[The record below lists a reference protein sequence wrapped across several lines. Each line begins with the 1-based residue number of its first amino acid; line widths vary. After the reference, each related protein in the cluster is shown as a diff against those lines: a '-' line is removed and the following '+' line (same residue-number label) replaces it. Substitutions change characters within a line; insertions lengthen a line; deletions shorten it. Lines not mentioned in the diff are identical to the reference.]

1 MKRFIS
7 LALVFVLLASS
18 FVFAAEA
25 SEPVKAEGAKTFQEV
40 YLDGEKVDLGAYL
53 INQRNYVKLR
63 DVAALLTATDAKFN
77 VGFENKKVVITTGET
92 YEKLDTDLVE
102 LPEGKVEALMGEQAF
117 IFNGEEKMVKTALI
131 NQNNYLQLR
140 ELGELIGFGV
150 HYNEETRA
158 IELSS
163 KVEEKAEEA
172 KENTEEKKDE
182 KAEEKKEEAKTEEAK
197 EVVDQEE
204 QALLD
209 EEAGWEY
216 GADIEK
222 IFGFIDDY
230 HKGMNNADYKLASN
244 ALFKLLNKNI
254 DDKAIQR
261 DVDQLEGFASKIGA
275 DIFKKDFK
283 ARGMAINFGN
293 RIEISREYDYGNNS
307 LVRIEYNIRGTNAGV
322 RNTAIKRL
330 TDKSFESLN
339 EKDSAH
345 FKLIDDLYEPY
356 INNDVK
362 KFESIISK
370 AMTLEEGRTAELL
383 ASGQKRYKE
392 VKIDPKNVVKKVRYI
407 EQSVDGVKYTI
418 VYRYANKTYT
428 TMSIMDY
435 KDGYNFIANIHEV
448 VKNK

>member
-1 MKRFIS
+1 MKRLIS

-18 FVFAAEA
+18 FAFAADA
-25 SEPVKAEGAKTFQEV
+25 EPVKAEGAKTFQEV
-40 YLDGEKVDLGAYL
+40 YLDGGKVDLGAYL

-77 VGFENKKVVITTGET
+77 VGFENKKVVITTGEG

-117 IFNGEEKMVKTALI
+117 VFNGEEKMVKTALI

-150 HYNEETRA
+150 HYNKETRN

-163 KVEEKAEEA
+163 KLEEKAEEA
-172 KENTEEKKDE
+172 KDEMKDE

-230 HKGMNNADYKLASN
+230 HKGMNNADYKLASD
-244 ALFKLLNKNI
+244 ALFTLLNNRL
-254 DDKAIQR
+254 DDKVIQN
-261 DVDQLEGFASKIGA
+261 DINQLESFASKIGA

-307 LVRIEYNIRGTNAGV
+307 LVRIEYNIRGTNAVV

-448 VKNK
+448 VKSK

>member
-1 MKRFIS
+1 MKRLIS

-18 FVFAAEA
+18 FAFAAEA
-25 SEPVKAEGAKTFQEV
+25 SEPVKAEGEKTFQEV
-40 YLDGEKVDLGAYL
+40 YLDGGKVDLGAYL

-117 IFNGEEKMVKTALI
+117 VFNGEEKMVKTALI

-150 HYNEETRA
+150 HYNKETRN

-163 KVEEKAEEA
+163 KLEEKAEEA
-172 KENTEEKKDE
+172 KDEMKDE

-230 HKGMNNADYKLASN
+230 HKGMNNADYKLASD
-244 ALFKLLNKNI
+244 ALFTLLNNRL
-254 DDKAIQR
+254 DDKVIQN
-261 DVDQLEGFASKIGA
+261 DINQLESFASKIGA

-307 LVRIEYNIRGTNAGV
+307 LVRIEYNIRGTNAVV

-448 VKNK
+448 VKSK

>member
-1 MKRFIS
+1 MKRLIS

-18 FVFAAEA
+18 FAFAAGAETD
-25 SEPVKAEGAKTFQEV
+25 KAEGAKTFQEV
-40 YLDGEKVDLGAYL
+40 YLDGGKVDLGAYL

-77 VGFENKKVVITTGET
+77 VGFENKKVVITTGEG

-117 IFNGEEKMVKTALI
+117 VFNGEEKMVKTALI

-150 HYNEETRA
+150 HYNKETRN

-163 KVEEKAEEA
+163 KLEEKAEEA
-172 KENTEEKKDE
+172 KDEMKDE

-230 HKGMNNADYKLASN
+230 HKGMNNADYKLASD
-244 ALFKLLNKNI
+244 ALFTLLNNRL
-254 DDKAIQR
+254 DDKVIQN
-261 DVDQLEGFASKIGA
+261 DINQLESFASKIGA

-307 LVRIEYNIRGTNAGV
+307 LVRIEYNIRGTNAVV

-448 VKNK
+448 VKSK